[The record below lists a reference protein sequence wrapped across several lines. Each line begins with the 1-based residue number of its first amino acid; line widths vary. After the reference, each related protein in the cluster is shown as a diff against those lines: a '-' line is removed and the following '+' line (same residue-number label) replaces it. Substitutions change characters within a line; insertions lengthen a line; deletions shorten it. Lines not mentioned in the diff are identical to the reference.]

1 MKRKSWIICGLIAA
15 WGLLAPAVL
24 MAAER
29 VNVNTATIEEL
40 QAVKGI
46 GEATARR
53 IVDYRQAHGDF
64 KSLDE
69 LSQVKGIG
77 EKKAEKLANQLS
89 VGAAKGK
96 LAEKERKKQQG

>member
-15 WGLLAPAVL
+15 WGLLAPVVL
-24 MAAER
+24 MAAEH

-40 QAVKGI
+40 QTVKGI
-46 GEATARR
+46 GEATARN
-53 IVDYRQAHGDF
+53 IVEYRQAHGDF

-77 EKKAEKLANQLS
+77 EKKAGKLARQLS
-89 VGAAKGK
+89 VGSAKGK
-96 LAEKERKKQQG
+96 HAEKERKKQQG